1 MRYIRQCR
9 EFPNKNYEE
18 VERDEVKYWFDV
30 LIDNS
35 ITNIVKQTGFK
46 VHFVSQTI
54 NHYINK

>member
-30 LIDNS
+30 LDEW
-35 ITNIVKQTGFK
+35 KL
-46 VHFVSQTI
+46 
-54 NHYINK
+54 YM